1 MIHSPTSITLEAPSI
16 NMQASA
22 VTTTTGSYAVNAL
35 QAAQFTGGG
44 GISAD
49 GDIKAGSVSLQ
60 NHTHKGVT
68 TGNGN
73 TGKPNS

>member
-1 MIHSPTSITLEAPSI
+1 
-16 NMQASA
+16 MQASA

-35 QAAQFTGGG
+35 QTAQFTGGG

-60 NHTHKGVT
+60 NHTHIGVT